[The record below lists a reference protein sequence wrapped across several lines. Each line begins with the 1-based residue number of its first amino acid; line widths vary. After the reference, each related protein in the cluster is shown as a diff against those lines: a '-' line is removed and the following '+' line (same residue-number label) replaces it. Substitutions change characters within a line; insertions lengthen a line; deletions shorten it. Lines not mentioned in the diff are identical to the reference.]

1 MKRFLVGVMGV
12 GALTSLLAASAVAA
26 GTAQCAADDQVVV
39 TAESAPLM
47 RGGATLAYVPAGSRL
62 QVIRIEGPWVGTAV
76 TVNGRRVGGWLWNG
90 QLATPRELAA
100 RSAPTR
106 RYSYQPAAPALGDP
120 YRGPYPYA
128 TNTLPPDMRDYVT
141 GGMRSGSPLI
151 MGATKYGRNYWRA
164 DRKIIG
170 Y

>member
-1 MKRFLVGVMGV
+1 MKRQFAVLVGAGIIT
-12 GALTSLLAASAVAA
+12 LLLAASALAGSPPRMAA
-26 GTAQCAADDQVVV
+26 GDQVVV
-39 TAESAPLM
+39 TANSAPLM
-47 RGGATLAYVPAGSRL
+47 RGMSTLAYVPAGSRM
-62 QVIRIEGPWVGTAV
+62 QVIRVEGPWVGTAV

-90 QLATPRELAA
+90 QLATSQELAA
-100 RSAPTR
+100 RSGSTR
-106 RYSYQPAAPALGDP
+106 RYSFQPAAPALGDP

-141 GGMRSGSPLI
+141 GGLRSSSPLI
-151 MGATKYGRNYWRA
+151 MGATKYGSNYWRA